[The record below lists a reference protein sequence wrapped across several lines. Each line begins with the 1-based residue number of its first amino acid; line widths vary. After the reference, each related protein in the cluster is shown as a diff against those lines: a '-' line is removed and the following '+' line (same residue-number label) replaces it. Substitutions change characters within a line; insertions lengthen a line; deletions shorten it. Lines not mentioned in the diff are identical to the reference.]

1 MSISRDGPSSCS
13 ISSLTEP
20 RPNPVT
26 VESNSPDM
34 PEDQIAAAL
43 DANNEIEEVERTRVR
58 TLGNVRLRHHD
69 TNEIILV
76 PTPSSDP
83 QDPLNWYIS
92 LLLLCPTH
100 IANQQQVTT
109 VQVLHGKW

>member
-1 MSISRDGPSSCS
+1 MSISTRDRRSSCS
-13 ISSLTEP
+13 ISAPPGPSP
-20 RPNPVT
+20 IT
-26 VESNSPDM
+26 VESKSQDM
-34 PEDQIAAAL
+34 PEDRIAAAL

-83 QDPLNWYIS
+83 RDPLNWYILTLALS
-92 LLLLCPTH
+92 
-100 IANQQQVTT
+100 
-109 VQVLHGKW
+109 VLRHT